1 MICEKC
7 RHEIGPEELKCPNC
21 GADNPFAVQ
30 HKQNMQEYKKKYAAT
45 EKEVSGFAKAVEG
58 LGKKAAILIALVIA
72 IIVTTIITS
81 LNYADP
87 DEDKAA
93 RRDAEKNA
101 VSYEEEA
108 EAFLGRG
115 EYVEF
120 VSFLYAHEL
129 MNFPPEEFDHLRKVQ
144 YVAKDYYECIELM
157 EEMILRSDDPE
168 YFDGLDTDI
177 TNFCMYLDDF
187 REVLEAQKKSEKDEK
202 YLGYMS
208 DMEDELHAAMR
219 KFFGMDEEGVLELL
233 DMSRAQKAVK
243 IREVLRHE

>member
-7 RHEIGPEELKCPNC
+7 KHEVGPEELKCPYC
-21 GADNPFAVQ
+21 GEVNPFAVK
-30 HKQNMQEYKKKYAAT
+30 HEENMRGFKKKYEDT
-45 EKEVSGFAKAVEG
+45 EKEVSVFAKAVEG
-58 LGKKAAILIALVIA
+58 LGRKAAILVVLLILVIVFKMIA
-72 IIVTTIITS
+72 S
-81 LNYADP
+81 ANYADP
-87 DEDKAA
+87 DEDEAT
-93 RRDAEKNA
+93 RRDSMKNA
-101 VSYEEEA
+101 VSYAEEA
-108 EAFLGRG
+108 DGLLERG
-115 EYVEF
+115 EYVEY

-129 MNFPPEEFDHLRKVQ
+129 MNNPPKEFDRFRKVS

-219 KFFGMDEEGVLELL
+219 KFFDMDEEGALEPL